1 MRRKGLLLLW
11 IFLSLNLFLFFHFV
25 NIPDSSLNFCNAQVI
40 KTYPVTITSD
50 ADFALYLLPG
60 LGTSTFP
67 YIIENFHITAS
78 SPYGIFIANTT
89 RPFII
94 KNCIVNSSVVGIEIR
109 NVQQG
114 TAEIRGNSCNNNVVG
129 IKVASSVS
137 VVVSENDCFGNQH
150 GLFIESSDIC
160 RISYNEISSN
170 ADYGIYLSDSSYSN
184 SIHHN
189 SIFSNGDYGVYIST
203 GSNLNTLHHNSFID
217 NGRSPQAYDSGNLN
231 NWDLDGEGNFWS
243 ENSMRK
249 PYAIAGGSNSI
260 DNYPLNKNLEL
271 GIDSILIITLSSL
284 GGLLFIAAVVLFFIF
299 REKIILRLKMTQ
311 ENIRSRKD
319 NNKFLKKEKKRI
331 KDDIQ
336 KIKKERQLQEY
347 QASMLSSS
355 EATFVAM
362 RMIRIKCAQKNILVS
377 FLALLNCGFIAIFPI
392 AMKLDEEHSIPDEI
406 ILTVTISFIFGLLL
420 APILIRSKQ
429 ILKTDLER
437 FEERKYPSS
446 ESILGFVLEFYFVV
460 ATVFIL
466 AAFINAISEP
476 RSPKGSIKIA
486 SQSVKRRGSFRI
498 GENLLFLF
506 SVFILL
512 IWHTLGIFV
521 HLFNLITLN
530 IQLLHGDSVKLR
542 RYLKEQTDITKLD
555 FSPNYYK
562 RIKFSLLRIIL
573 H

>member
-11 IFLSLNLFLFFHFV
+11 VFLSLNLFLFFPFA
-25 NIPDSSLNFCNAQVI
+25 NMPNSSLNFCNAQVI

-60 LGTSTFP
+60 LGTPTFP
-67 YIIENFHITAS
+67 YKIENFHITAS
-78 SPYGIFIANTT
+78 NPYGIFIANTT

-114 TAEIRGNSCNNNVVG
+114 TAEISGNSCNNNVVG
-129 IKVASSVS
+129 IKVDSSDS
-137 VVVSENDCFGNQH
+137 VVVSGNDCIGNQH
-150 GLFIESSDIC
+150 GLFVESSDIC
-160 RISYNEISSN
+160 RISYNEFSSN
-170 ADYGIYLSDSSYSN
+170 AEYGIYLSDGSYSN
-184 SIHHN
+184 TLHHN
-189 SIFSNGDYGVYIST
+189 SIVSNGDYGVYLSVD
-203 GSNLNTLHHNSFID
+203 SNLNTLHHNSFID
-217 NGRSPQAYDSGNLN
+217 NDRSPQAYDSGNLN
-231 NWDLDGEGNFWS
+231 NWDLDGKGNYWN

-249 PYAIAGGSNSI
+249 PYAIAGDSNSI
-260 DNYPLNKNLEL
+260 DNYPLNRNLEL
-271 GIDSILIITLSSL
+271 GMDSILIITLSSL
-284 GGLLFIAAVVLFFIF
+284 GGLLFIAAIILFFIF
-299 REKIILRLKMTQ
+299 REKIILKLKMIQ
-311 ENIRSRKD
+311 EK
-319 NNKFLKKEKKRI
+319 NKFLKKEKKRI

-362 RMIRIKCAQKNILVS
+362 RMIRIEYAQKNVLVS
-377 FLALLNCGFIAIFPI
+377 FLAMLNCGFIAVFPI

-420 APILIRSKQ
+420 APILVRSKQ

-460 ATVFIL
+460 ATIFIL
-466 AAFINAISEP
+466 AAFINAISES

-486 SQSVKRRGSFRI
+486 SQPVKRRGSFRV
-498 GENLLFLF
+498 GEHLLFLF
-506 SVFILL
+506 GVFILL
-512 IWHTLGIFV
+512 IWHTLGFFA
-521 HLFNLITLN
+521 HLFNLIILN
-530 IQLLHGDSVKLR
+530 IQLLQGDSVRLR

-555 FSPNYYK
+555 FSLNYYK